1 MDVIFELPTSHK
13 LDAITLFQAIMQALR
28 TLFMNLDGMDMIF
41 KLTTSPSMMS
51 LFFPRNFKFKNS

>member
-1 MDVIFELPTSHK
+1 MDMIFELPTSHK

-51 LFFPRNFKFKNS
+51 LFFFKKFQV